1 MDQITQILLSALG
14 IIITGLATL
23 AVAKFTE
30 WINTKIKDE
39 AAAKYLA
46 TIMEIS
52 MNAVKEV
59 YQTFAETLKKEG
71 KFDKEAQDKA
81 IEMCLAKIKTQLAP
95 EIIDYI
101 KTNFGDITEYL
112 KTLIESN
119 IYSLKNLK

>member
-14 IIITGLATL
+14 VIITGLAGL
-23 AVAKFTE
+23 VVAKFTE

-39 AAAKYLA
+39 KAAKYLA

-59 YQTFAETLKKEG
+59 YQTFTEALKKEG

-81 IEMCLAKIKTQLAP
+81 IEMCLTKIKAQLAP
-95 EIIDYI
+95 ELIDYI
-101 KTNFGDITEYL
+101 KINFGDITEYL